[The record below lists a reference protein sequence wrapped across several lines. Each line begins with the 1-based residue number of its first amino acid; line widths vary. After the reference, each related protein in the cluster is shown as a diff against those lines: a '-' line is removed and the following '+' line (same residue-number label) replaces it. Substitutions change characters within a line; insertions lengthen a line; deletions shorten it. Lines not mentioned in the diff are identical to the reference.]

1 MSQMERMRT
10 TAPLFIST
18 INLSDTEQRVFQVA
32 LNSIKDEN
40 LLCEVLPNQN
50 FRGHLVV
57 IDLEAEQSANIFK
70 SLRPGQVKLVIS
82 SEHKT
87 GANLVSVLKPIK
99 EDSFK
104 DVLMKVC
111 HKMTAQL
118 NQTDAS
124 QETGTSEPQKC
135 RSNIADFM
143 QRVIQLREN
152 KQNGLIRLKN
162 QTDMVIDG
170 EREMLLSRE
179 SFESIIAADLDIFEQ
194 ADIEILADKQNYDNS
209 GYSTMTALSGF
220 LWELA
225 VKTSDSILPAGL
237 ASETKISL
245 KAWPNFTR
253 HGYRPEHLKIAALLA
268 KQSISLNVLVEKT
281 ALEEDLVQQFI
292 NGCYAV
298 GLLNLNSQRERKTDV
313 KQVSQE
319 KKTIFKRLAYK
330 LGFV

>member
-1 MSQMERMRT
+1 MDRMQT

-18 INLSDTEQRVFQVA
+18 INLSDTEQKVFQCA

-50 FRGHLVV
+50 YRGHLVV
-57 IDLEAEQSANIFK
+57 INLEADQSANIFK

-82 SEHKT
+82 SEHKMGT
-87 GANLVSVLKPIK
+87 NLVSVLKPIK
-99 EDSFK
+99 EQSFK

-111 HKMTAQL
+111 HKMTEQL
-118 NQTDAS
+118 S
-124 QETGTSEPQKC
+124 QADEPQQVATPEPQK
-135 RSNIADFM
+135 RVSNIANFM
-143 QRVIQLREN
+143 QQVIQLREN
-152 KQNGLIRLKN
+152 KQNGVIQLNN
-162 QTDMVIDG
+162 QSMVIDG
-170 EREMLLSRE
+170 EREMLLSHDPIE
-179 SFESIIAADLDIFEQ
+179 NIIATDLELFEQ
-194 ADIEILADKQNYDNS
+194 AEIEILSDNQNYDKS
-209 GYSTMTALSGF
+209 GYSTITALSGF

-225 VKTSDSILPAGL
+225 VKTTDSILPADL
-237 ASETKISL
+237 TSETKISL

-268 KQSISLNVLVEKT
+268 KQSISINVLVEKT
-281 ALEEDLVQQFI
+281 ALEVNLVQQFI

-298 GLLNLNSQRERKTDV
+298 GLLNLNCQAERNPDV

-330 LGFV
+330 LGFA